1 MSYDLLM
8 EKIITVKDNH
18 HFIIRPIK
26 GEDKLELQ
34 NALLK
39 LSSQSKSQRFFA
51 MKNSFN
57 EEELKFLT
65 NVDDYLH
72 MAYVA
77 IHVDAETEDLE
88 GAGVIRAIREKDC
101 PHQAEIAM
109 TIIDKYQGIGL
120 GGRLLEL
127 ISLRAEEKGVT
138 EFVGSLQRT
147 NTPMLRLL
155 TKFTTFDTTSDK
167 GAIIHFVAK
176 LPFRA

>member
-1 MSYDLLM
+1 M

-26 GEDKLELQ
+26 SEDQKELQ

-57 EEELKFLT
+57 EEELNFLT
-65 NVDDYLH
+65 NVDDYFH

-77 IHVDAETEDLE
+77 IHVDPETEDLE
-88 GAGVIRAIREKDC
+88 GAGVIRAIREKHT
-101 PHQAEIAM
+101 PHRAEIAM

-147 NTPMLRLL
+147 NTAMLRLL
-155 TKFTTFDTTSDK
+155 TKFSALTTTSDH
-167 GAIIHFVAK
+167 GAIINFVAK

>member
-1 MSYDLLM
+1 M

-18 HFIIRPIK
+18 HFIIRPIR
-26 GEDKLELQ
+26 GEDQKELQ

-57 EEELKFLT
+57 EEELNFLT
-65 NVDDYLH
+65 NVDDYFH

-77 IHVDAETEDLE
+77 IHVDSETEDLE
-88 GAGVIRAIREKDC
+88 GAGVIRAIREKLH

-138 EFVGSLQRT
+138 EFTGSLQRT
-147 NTPMLRLL
+147 NTAMLRLL
-155 TKFTTFDTTSDK
+155 TKFSALTTTSDH
-167 GAIIHFVAK
+167 GSIINFVAK